1 MIDFTNSND
10 DIKIGGILSGRIVY
24 LVSSLADL
32 NLEAN
37 DVGVVREPGAKD
49 SGVFFLKTRSLVRV
63 GNSDLRD
70 INPKHYGDGQSHKI
84 CNVCHR
90 ILSTALFD
98 LNQSGKGDR
107 PVRRPSCKDCRK
119 SIDGVPMKSAEKRLW
134 EAQKPKLVDFECPI
148 CKKTTIAGLTSK
160 VVLNHDHA
168 TGRILGWI
176 CDSCN
181 TGLGRFK
188 DDIKILNEAIRYLE
202 EH

>member
-1 MIDFTNSND
+1 MSALTKFN
-10 DIKIGGILSGRIVY
+10 
-24 LVSSLADL
+24 LA
-32 NLEAN
+32 AN
-37 DVGVVREPGAKD
+37 DVGVVRQ
-49 SGVFFLKTRSLVRV
+49 SGSKESDIFFLKIKQLVRV
-63 GNSDLRD
+63 SNSELREV
-70 INPKHYGDGQSHKI
+70 NPKQYGDGQEQKI

-90 ILSTALFD
+90 ILSTIHFD

-119 SIDGVPMKSAEKRLW
+119 TIDGVPMKSAEKRLW
-134 EAQKPKLVDFECPI
+134 EAKKPKLVDFECPI
-148 CKKTTIAGLTSK
+148 CKKITIAGLTSK

-188 DDIKILNEAIRYLE
+188 DDIGILSEAIRYLK